1 MTMRKRGINSLTAAL
16 LAACLAVSCATP
28 QPPPPVYGEPGPHT
42 IRVYIG
48 GAVAVHQ
55 GLYYFNSGT
64 TLETA
69 LTISGNSEQNQFA
82 NRMVLYNR
90 NRPTGIEKKGAYQVR
105 KLTAL
110 EKAEVLHDGDYLQFP
125 CDFP

>member
-1 MTMRKRGINSLTAAL
+1 MCNRGINSLATAL
-16 LAACLAVSCATP
+16 LAACFAVSCATP
-28 QPPPPVYGEPGPHT
+28 KPPPPVYGQPGLDT

-48 GAVAVHQ
+48 GPAAAHS

-64 TLETA
+64 TLEAA

-90 NRPTGIEKKGAYQVR
+90 NQATGIGKKDAYHIR

-110 EKAEVLHDGDYLQFP
+110 EKSEVLHDGDCLNFP